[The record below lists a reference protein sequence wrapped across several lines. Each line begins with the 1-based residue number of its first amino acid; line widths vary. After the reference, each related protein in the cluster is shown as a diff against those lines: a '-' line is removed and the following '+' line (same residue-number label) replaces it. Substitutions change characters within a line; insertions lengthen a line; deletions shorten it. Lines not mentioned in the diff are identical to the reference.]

1 MKKLLE
7 SQQFWYALLIFLQ
20 TVVGVLT
27 AKDVGVLPIG
37 GEASVPDPCLQERDY
52 K

>member
-37 GEASVPDPCLQERDY
+37 SEAYVPEPCLQERNY